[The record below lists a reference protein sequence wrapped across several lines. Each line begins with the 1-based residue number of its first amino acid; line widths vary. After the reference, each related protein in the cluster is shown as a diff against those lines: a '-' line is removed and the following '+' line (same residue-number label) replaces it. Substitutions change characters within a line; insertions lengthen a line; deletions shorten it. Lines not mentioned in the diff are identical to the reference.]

1 MSVFAR
7 HSPVI
12 PKRRREMVSDPLVDD
27 GFEFSESGVPTRPLV
42 VLELDDLCDAPAETI
57 ARTATLIGDSLSLII
72 GVLNRPPTR
81 PMGPVLAATTLT
93 LTDLPVAD
101 LLHQVI
107 PVEDINAA
115 LATLRAAVARSPRA
129 ALACGQLLRQTTK
142 LDTTQALAA
151 EAAVYSMLLA
161 GPEFARWLAER
172 GPARPRPRTDRALV
186 RLHRTD
192 GHLSIMLDHPQRRN
206 ALSMRLREELLAA
219 AQVAAADPSITSV
232 ELSGA
237 GPAFCSGGD
246 LDEFGC
252 ATDLVAGYLVRLDR
266 APWRV
271 LDRIAGHLVACVN
284 GACIGPG
291 AEMAAFAGTVAATP
305 DAFFCFPEV
314 HMGLVPGA
322 GGTVSV
328 PSRIGRWRAAWLMLT
343 GQRLSVPTALR
354 WGLVDR
360 LTDARG

>member
-7 HSPVI
+7 RSQVI
-12 PKRRREMVSDPLVDD
+12 PENRREMVSDPFLDNGLD
-27 GFEFSESGVPTRPLV
+27 LSESGMPNRPMV

-57 ARTATLIGDSLSLII
+57 ARTAGHIEDSLALVI
-72 GVLNRPPTR
+72 GVLNRPPSR
-81 PMGPVLAATTLT
+81 AMGPVLAATTLT
-93 LTDLPVAD
+93 LTELPVAD

-107 PVEDINAA
+107 SVEETDVA
-115 LATLRAAVARSPRA
+115 LATLGAAVARSPRA
-129 ALACGQLLRQTTK
+129 ALACGQLLRQTSK
-142 LDTTQALAA
+142 LDTMQALAA

-161 GPEFARWLAER
+161 GPEFARWLTER
-172 GPARPRPRTDRALV
+172 GPARPKPPAADTLV

-192 GHLSIMLDHPQRRN
+192 GHLSIVLDHPQRRN
-206 ALSMRLREELLAA
+206 ALSVRLREELLAA
-219 AQVAAADPSITSV
+219 AQVAAADSSITSV
-232 ELSGA
+232 ELSGT
-237 GPAFCSGGD
+237 GPDFCSGGD

-252 ATDLVAGYLVRLDR
+252 ATDLVASYLVRLDR

-271 LDRIAGHLVACVN
+271 FDRIAGHLVARVT
-284 GACIGPG
+284 GACIGAG
-291 AEMAAFAGTVAATP
+291 AEIAAMAGTVAAAP
-305 DAFFCFPEV
+305 DTYFSFPEV

-343 GQRLSVPTALR
+343 GQRLPVPTALR

-360 LTDARG
+360 MTEARN